1 LQDRHFLNGRCR
13 RRSHEVQDDAFKL
26 RLPNEGERDMK
37 KILFA
42 TIAASAA
49 LAAVSPAVAAQ
60 GCGRGF
66 HRGYHGRCIP
76 NHPRYYGRRPVVG
89 VYYHGRGW
97 WDGHRYWHNRYRW
110 HGGWRY
116 R

>member
-1 LQDRHFLNGRCR
+1 MR
-13 RRSHEVQDDAFKL
+13 
-26 RLPNEGERDMK
+26 
-37 KILFA
+37 KILLA
-42 TIAASAA
+42 AIAASTA
-49 LAAVSPAVAAQ
+49 LVTVSPAVAAQ

-76 NHPRYYGRRPVVG
+76 NHGPRHYYGRAPVIG

-97 WDGHRYWHNRYRW
+97 WDGHRYWHHRYRW